1 MKRLNMVHLLR
12 CCILTG
18 ALLPLIQ
25 TSLRADSAKIGFVV
39 KQPEE
44 PWFQDEWRFAE
55 QAAKEKNF
63 AIVKIGAE
71 NGEKVMSAIDN
82 LASQQA
88 QGFIIC
94 VPDVKLGPAV
104 VAKATADHLKLMTVD
119 DQ

>member
-1 MKRLNMVHLLR
+1 MRVDRIIQIFMTTLA
-12 CCILTG
+12 IG
-18 ALLPLIQ
+18 AFSAPLVSRTI
-25 TSLRADSAKIGFVV
+25 ADENVKIGFVV

-55 QAAKEKNF
+55 QAAKEKGF
-63 AIVKIGAE
+63 TVVKIGAE

-104 VAKATADHLKLMTVD
+104 VAKANADHLKVMTVD
-119 DQ
+119 